1 MSESCLRYRGVPPPG
16 RFKGLP
22 YQRLVIPGT
31 SSDLLWMIY
40 IRAARKITTFPEF
53 VRGLTRTIGFGD
65 VDTMGQFGFFDA
77 DKRIECGA
85 IDRKL

>member
-1 MSESCLRYRGVPPPG
+1 
-16 RFKGLP
+16 
-22 YQRLVIPGT
+22 
-31 SSDLLWMIY
+31 MIY
-40 IRAARKITTFPEF
+40 IRAARKVTTFPEF

-77 DKRIECGA
+77 DKRIVCGA